1 LTEPE
6 RWNDAQGE
14 ADCRFQEEVDMERWK
29 RYIQP
34 VAWGAWTV
42 LLVSQI
48 ILAFFFNVEGIRALR
63 HIGWIIWAVGAV
75 FGWVPIFTFR
85 RKGGVPKGKSYVKT
99 TVLVDSGIYAVVR
112 HPQYLAGI
120 LLSLALIL
128 ITQHWLIM
136 IIGAA
141 SIALNYIDILI
152 ADQDCIE
159 KFGDDYKRY
168 MERVPRTN
176 FLLGFI
182 RLLQSRKGE

>member
-1 LTEPE
+1 
-6 RWNDAQGE
+6 
-14 ADCRFQEEVDMERWK
+14 
-29 RYIQP
+29 
-34 VAWGAWTV
+34 
-42 LLVSQI
+42 
-48 ILAFFFNVEGIRALR
+48 
-63 HIGWIIWAVGAV
+63 
-75 FGWVPIFTFR
+75 
-85 RKGGVPKGKSYVKT
+85 
-99 TVLVDSGIYAVVR
+99 
-112 HPQYLAGI
+112 
-120 LLSLALIL
+120 
-128 ITQHWLIM
+128 M